1 MLAQILH
8 YMNTAFTCL
17 FALEAG
23 MKIYACGF
31 RVSLGSKKL
40 INYSLPKYFEHYFVR
55 SHGYKI
61 EVCFHNGGTT
71 FGTTI

>member
-1 MLAQILH
+1 
-8 YMNTAFTCL
+8 
-17 FALEAG
+17 